1 MRVALLIVACAA
13 LRKRKPLP
21 PPPSKP
27 KSNVRGV
34 VAVAG
39 GTMVHMVLGTL
50 YCWGN
55 FIGYAPNYLK
65 YFDKASGPPDALN
78 MVPLAIVFQTLGLPF
93 GAELNRVVGTRG
105 AAMFGGLTVAFG
117 VFASSFARRLSTFM
131 VFYGVFFGLGIG
143 FAYTAPMTAGW
154 TYFPNRKGLVNG
166 LVLMGF
172 GAGGFIFNLVGSKL
186 VNPEGLSPPY
196 PAYVSDNFP
205 MMLRRLGMLY
215 AAIALVGGACVVS
228 KEEPPRRLTSSVD
241 KKVVTVGKT
250 IPQALQSVTF
260 YALYLIIMLTASAG
274 LTFASVYKLFA
285 TSSLSGASDSFLATA
300 GALGAVFNG
309 LGRLFWAA
317 SVDSLGFKR
326 PFAIMLALQA
336 ANTYLVPLADSLP
349 AYLLATCVAFFCLGG
364 TFSTAPTCCALAFGA
379 QNAPRIYSLLF
390 TAFACA
396 SIGGVEVAKQLVPNL
411 GWTPVF
417 KLLSAAS
424 VGALVV
430 IPLLDV
436 A

>member
-1 MRVALLIVACAA
+1 MRIALLLVACAA

-21 PPPSKP
+21 PPPQP
-27 KSNVRGV
+27 KSTVRGV

-55 FIGYAPNYLK
+55 FIGYAPDYLK
-65 YFDKASGPPDALN
+65 YFSKTSGPPDALT

-93 GAELNRVVGTRG
+93 GAELNRIVGTRA

-196 PAYVSDNFP
+196 PAYVSANFP

-228 KEEPPRRLTSSVD
+228 KEEPTRRDTV
-241 KKVVTVGKT
+241 KTTMTVGKSV
-250 IPQALQSVTF
+250 PQALGSITF

-274 LTFASVYKLFA
+274 LTFASVYKIFA
-285 TSSLSGASDSFLATA
+285 TSFLTGASDNFLATA

-317 SVDSLGFKR
+317 SVDTLGFKR
-326 PFAIMLALQA
+326 PFALMLALQA

-396 SIGGVEVAKQLVPNL
+396 SIGGVEVAKKLVPTL

-430 IPLLDV
+430 LPLLDV